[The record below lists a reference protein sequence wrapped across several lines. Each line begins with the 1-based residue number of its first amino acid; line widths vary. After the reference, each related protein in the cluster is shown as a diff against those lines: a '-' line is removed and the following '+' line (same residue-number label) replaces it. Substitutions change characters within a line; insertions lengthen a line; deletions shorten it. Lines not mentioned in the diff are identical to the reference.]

1 MSTTDTE
8 AYPGEL
14 DMLRTLVRTLRMVV
28 RPTTADLNDVR
39 RLLWQHAS
47 DDGAARSL
55 TPGLTPRQARLLDAI
70 RTWGGQWNTCRVLAL
85 YSLTD
90 PAIVQRGTARRDLDA
105 LHRAG
110 YLALVDE
117 PSNKHYVLARK
128 GDDA

>member
-1 MSTTDTE
+1 MSTE

-28 RPTTADLNDVR
+28 RPTDANLNDVR

-47 DDGAARSL
+47 DDGAARNL
-55 TPGLTPRQARLLDAI
+55 TPGLTARQARLLDAV
-70 RTWGGQWNTCRVLAL
+70 RTWGGQWNTCRVLAV

-90 PAIVQRGTARRDLDA
+90 PAVVQRGTARRDLTA

-110 YLALVDE
+110 HLALVDE
-117 PSNKHYVLARK
+117 PGNRHFVLTVQK
-128 GDDA
+128 GGGA